1 MPTGYK
7 LLISFYLARLILFF
21 CALGSIALIYFI
33 LRFVTIRNYRLMV
46 LSIFLSALAFFVY
59 AYLRQYEIS
68 MESRHFRIVGI
79 LITPGVIFLTTRI
92 KPKFRAT
99 VFILLTCVACY
110 SFFYVI
116 NGYKTNQYLSK
127 GPLGIGQPN
136 IDQISLNQ
144 IISFDNVHRNIIFVF
159 IGNDIGL
166 EIQHNRI
173 ITLPPIAEDLKID
186 TDQYKYCGHGGA
198 LYIVLPRFYA
208 GKREEFI
215 LNAYPAYKRFKHS
228 NLSNYYELF
237 IAN

>member
-1 MPTGYK
+1 MSTKKSGLGRGLAALLDTTPIDHEQNNNPIKDATSAANSVMDNIVHTG
-7 LLISFYLARLILFF
+7 
-21 CALGSIALIYFI
+21 
-33 LRFVTIRNYRLMV
+33 MV
-46 LSIFLSALAFFVY
+46 A
-59 AYLRQYEIS
+59 
-68 MESRHFRIVGI
+68 
-79 LITPGVIFLTTRI
+79 
-92 KPKFRAT
+92 
-99 VFILLTCVACY
+99 
-110 SFFYVI
+110 
-116 NGYKTNQYLSK
+116 
-127 GPLGIGQPN
+127 
-136 IDQISLNQ
+136 QISLNQ